1 MAYASGFVGRFALSG
16 RRALERV
23 RFIYPNCDR
32 AFHGEVPSHRLSYP
46 FVLLILWRERHSRS
60 IDEP

>member
-1 MAYASGFVGRFALSG
+1 MAYAPGFVGRFALSG
-16 RRALERV
+16 RRARERV

-46 FVLLILWRERHSRS
+46 FFLLIVWGNRLSRGL
-60 IDEP
+60 DEP